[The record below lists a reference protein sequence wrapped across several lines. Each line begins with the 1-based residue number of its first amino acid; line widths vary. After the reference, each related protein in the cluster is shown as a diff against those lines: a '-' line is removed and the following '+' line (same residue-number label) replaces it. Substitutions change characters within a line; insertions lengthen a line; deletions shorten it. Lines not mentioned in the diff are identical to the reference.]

1 MHASSD
7 AVPLPHRREP
17 VPRPRRF
24 VLNCEPSTGVE
35 TDWTFEDAVAA
46 GVVSAAPARAEV
58 DLRRP
63 DWPIRD
69 QGTTGACVGFAT
81 ADGVLHWHY
90 LQAGLLAPGERPSPR
105 FIWMANK
112 ETDRLTEF
120 PTTFIECAGTQTKR
134 ALRIARNYGCVPER
148 TLPMSGRLSRLSTTQ
163 FYALAAKYRIASYH
177 NLRRNHG
184 KWCRWLSHKGPI
196 LTRLEVD
203 ESWMQATDTGGELD
217 EYRPLDEGGG
227 HAVCLVG
234 YRADRFI
241 VRNSWGTDWGDG
253 GFAYASEQYAAC
265 AFTEAYGAVL

>member
-1 MHASSD
+1 MA
-7 AVPLPHRREP
+7 PRG
-17 VPRPRRF
+17 PRPRRF
-24 VLNCEPSTGVE
+24 ILNCEPSTGVE
-35 TDWTFEDAVAA
+35 TDWSFEDAVAA
-46 GVVSAAPARAEV
+46 GVVSGAPARAEV

-69 QGTTGACVGFAT
+69 QCTTGACVGFAA

-105 FIWMANK
+105 FIWMAHK

-134 ALRIARNYGCVPER
+134 ALRIARNYGCVPEH
-148 TLPMSGRLSRLSTTQ
+148 TLPMDGPLSPLSTTQ
-163 FYALAAKYRIASYH
+163 FYTLAAKYRIASYH
-177 NLRRNHG
+177 NLRRNRG
-184 KWCRWLSHKGPI
+184 RWRRWLSHKGPI

-203 ESWMQATDTGGELD
+203 ETWMQATGTGGELD
-217 EYRPLDEGGG
+217 EYRRLEDRGG

-234 YRADRFI
+234 YTADRFI

-253 GFAYASEQYAAC
+253 GFAYASEQYAAR